1 MNIESRFSTEALD
14 SATSVDDAALARK
27 RKIIVGAAI
36 AVLVALLIYLM
47 VRGGEA
53 PPPVAEAAP
62 RVTVIVPGTQQTAR
76 MISATGTLAARREMP
91 VGVAGEGGMIARVH
105 VEAGDWVRAGQTLAT
120 IDTSVQVQEAAQ
132 LRAQIAAN
140 RADAVLAQAELD
152 RAQSLVSRGF
162 ISKADVER
170 RIATRDAARARVSVA
185 QAQLGQSNARIA
197 QLAIRSP
204 LAGLV
209 LSRNVEPGQVVM
221 PSSGALF
228 RLAKGGEMELRAR
241 LAESDLAQL
250 SVGDVAEVRPVGST
264 QTYTG
269 KIWQISPIIDTTT
282 RQGEARIALSY
293 NPALRPGGFASAE
306 LDTGTS
312 MVPVLPESA
321 VQSDEKGNFV
331 YIVGTDN
338 KVARRD
344 VKPGPVTKKGL
355 PITSGLTGREKIV
368 LSAGA
373 FLNPGDVVTPVLGQP
388 AS

>member
-269 KIWQISPIIDTTT
+269 KIWQISPIIDTAT

-355 PITSGLTGREKIV
+355 PITSGLTGRENIV

>member
-250 SVGDVAEVRPVGST
+250 SVGDVAEVRPVGSS

-269 KIWQISPIIDTTT
+269 KIWQISPIIDTAT

>member
-185 QAQLGQSNARIA
+185 QAQFGQSNARIA

-264 QTYTG
+264 QSYTG

>member
-250 SVGDVAEVRPVGST
+250 SVGDVAEVRPVGSS

>member
-269 KIWQISPIIDTTT
+269 KIWQISPIIDTAT

>member
-185 QAQLGQSNARIA
+185 QAQFGQSNARIA

>member
-269 KIWQISPIIDTTT
+269 KIWQISPIIDTAT

-373 FLNPGDVVTPVLGQP
+373 FLNPGDVVTPVLSQP